1 MKTSASQ
8 TTNTNSELKEAFA
21 LWEKKKGDTLYYSG
35 KTSGDSPI
43 NIVAFVTTV
52 KKNPNQPDIQVYESK
67 DKGEEHNEIASL
79 WQHKS
84 KAGKLYY
91 SGNTNEKEKL
101 IAFINGDTKGG
112 KYPSIRVYF
121 KQDTN

>member
-8 TTNTNSELKEAFA
+8 PTNTNSELKEAFA
-21 LWEKKKGDTLYYSG
+21 LWEKKKGVTLYYSG

-43 NIVAFVTTV
+43 NIVAFVATV

-67 DKGEEHNEIASL
+67 EKGEERNEIASL

-121 KQDTN
+121 KQEA

>member
-8 TTNTNSELKEAFA
+8 PINTNSELKEAFA
-21 LWEKKKGDTLYYSG
+21 LWEKKKGDTVYYSG
-35 KTSGDSPI
+35 KTSGDSTI
-43 NIVAFVTTV
+43 NIVAFVATV

-67 DKGEEHNEIASL
+67 EKGEERNEIASL

-121 KQDTN
+121 KQEA

>member
-1 MKTSASQ
+1 MQ
-8 TTNTNSELKEAFA
+8 TTKNNQLKEAFA
-21 LWEKKKGDTLYYSG
+21 LWEKKKGDKVYYSG
-35 KTSGDSPI
+35 KTSGENHV
-43 NIVAFVTTV
+43 NIVAFIATV
-52 KKNPNQPDIQVYESK
+52 KKNPNQPDIQVYESTE
-67 DKGEEHNEIASL
+67 KGEDKNEIASL

-101 IAFINGDTKGG
+101 IAFINDDTKDG

-121 KQDTN
+121 K

>member
-1 MKTSASQ
+1 MKTSSSTPA
-8 TTNTNSELKEAFA
+8 NTNSELKEAFA
-21 LWEKKKGDTLYYSG
+21 LWEKKKGDRVYYSG

-43 NIVAFVTTV
+43 NIIAFVNND

-67 DKGEEHNEIASL
+67 EKGEDKNEIASL
-79 WQHKS
+79 WQHNS

-112 KYPSIRVYF
+112 KYPTIRVYF
-121 KQDTN
+121 KQDSK